1 MGNLET
7 VKVKTW
13 DQRTK
18 GKLILWTTKDV
29 LKGREEGLIKSKGK
43 LGVQEE
49 VLRKTGRN
57 RRRVKYKWGM
67 GNQRGKG

>member
-49 VLRKTGRN
+49 VLR
-57 RRRVKYKWGM
+57 
-67 GNQRGKG
+67 